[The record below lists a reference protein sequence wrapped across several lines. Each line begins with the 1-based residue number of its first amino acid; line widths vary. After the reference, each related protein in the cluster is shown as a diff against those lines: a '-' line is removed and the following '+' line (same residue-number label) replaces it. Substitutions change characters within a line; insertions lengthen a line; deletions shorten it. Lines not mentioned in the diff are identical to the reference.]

1 MSNNDRK
8 DFIYNTDHINVDNVN
23 WNNIMEKNVK
33 EIGEKAKGYKIMH
46 IQQAHKV
53 SKKYNC
59 LMYLGIC
66 LGPLSALLS
75 GIGVTLNPDS
85 HVKFPIASA
94 CAGFIAGIIIA
105 ITKFGKFEEKSSH
118 HKIAASK
125 YTSLESN
132 IRRQLMLCRNNR
144 VNAVKYIEWIGNSF
158 DDLFMSSPLINRKI
172 YTNYVKIATKNG
184 ISIPD
189 EYNITIDINKQ
200 YQIQTLNEMKD
211 ITAIEINESN
221 SDNEENNNNKTDEI
235 KIDIIKTEPN
245 ENTTFKGSTKIK
257 RTNTIS
263 NFPELNEFSDGRMG
277 YEMRRMMGL
286 NN

>member
-1 MSNNDRK
+1 MSSNDKK
-8 DFIYNTDHINVDNVN
+8 DFIYNTDHINVENVN
-23 WNNIMEKNVK
+23 WTSIMEKNVK

-53 SKKYNC
+53 SNKYKY
-59 LMYLGIC
+59 LMYLGIF

-75 GIGVTLNPDS
+75 GIGATLNQDAP
-85 HVKFPIASA
+85 VKFPIASA
-94 CAGFIAGIIIA
+94 CVGFIAGLVVA

-132 IRRQLMLCRNNR
+132 IRRQLMLYRNHR
-144 VNAVKYIEWIGNSF
+144 VNAAKYIEWIGNSF
-158 DDLFMSSPLINRKI
+158 DDLFMASPLITRKI
-172 YTNYVKIATKNG
+172 YTNYVKIAKKNG

-189 EYNITIDINKQ
+189 EYNLTIDINQ
-200 YQIQTLNEMKD
+200 TYQIQKFNEMKD
-211 ITAIEINESN
+211 VTVIQINES
-221 SDNEENNNNKTDEI
+221 DCHNEETNNEI
-235 KIDIIKTEPN
+235 KIDIETQPN
-245 ENTTFKGSTKIK
+245 ENTTFKGPTKIK
-257 RTNTIS
+257 RTDTLS

-286 NN
+286 K

>member
-1 MSNNDRK
+1 MFNNNIK
-8 DFIYNTDHINVDNVN
+8 DSKNNTDDINDKHVS
-23 WNNIMEKNVK
+23 WTNIMEKSIK

-53 SKKYNC
+53 TKKYKC

-75 GIGVTLNPDS
+75 GIGATLNPDAP
-85 HVKFPIASA
+85 VKFPIASA
-94 CAGFIAGIIIA
+94 CVGFIAGIFVA

-132 IRRQLMLCRNNR
+132 IRRQLILCRHDR

-158 DDLFMSSPLINRKI
+158 DDLFLASPLVSRDI
-172 YTNYVKIATKNG
+172 YNNYIKIAKKNG

-189 EYNITIDINKQ
+189 EYNLTIDINQ
-200 YQIQTLNEMKD
+200 PYQIQKFN
-211 ITAIEINESN
+211 
-221 SDNEENNNNKTDEI
+221 EI
-235 KIDIIKTEPN
+235 KDSSIIQVNKSNYCNEIKLDIIETEHKPD
-245 ENTTFKGSTKIK
+245 ENITFKGKTKIK
-257 RTNTIS
+257 RTETLS
-263 NFPELNEFSDGRMG
+263 NFPELNEFSDGRMS
-277 YEMRRMMGL
+277 YEIKRMMGL
-286 NN
+286 K

>member
-23 WNNIMEKNVK
+23 WTNIMEKNVK

-53 SKKYNC
+53 SKKYKC

-75 GIGVTLNPDS
+75 GIGATLNPDAPA
-85 HVKFPIASA
+85 KFPIASA
-94 CAGFIAGIIIA
+94 CAGFIAGIVVA

-144 VNAVKYIEWIGNSF
+144 VNAAKYIEWIGNSF
-158 DDLFMSSPLINRKI
+158 DDLFMASPLIARKI
-172 YTNYVKIATKNG
+172 YTKYVKIATRNG

-189 EYNITIDINKQ
+189 EYNLTIDINKQ
-200 YQIQTLNEMKD
+200 YQIQKLNEMKD
-211 ITAIEINESN
+211 ITTIEINESN
-221 SDNEENNNNKTDEI
+221 SDNEETNNKTDDV
-235 KIDIIKTEPN
+235 KIDIIKTQPN

-257 RTNTIS
+257 RTDTLS

-286 NN
+286 K